1 MAVYLKDLPAQ
12 ERTAGSSRPS
22 AEVFGAGEALYAVH
36 CATCHLPTGRG
47 AVETGPSLAG
57 NPVVQAVDPASLVN
71 VILFGPDL
79 PQLPLVQRTAM
90 EPYVDKLS
98 DEEIAALSSFIRSA
112 WSNRAGAVSSSEVAR
127 QR

>member
-1 MAVYLKDLPAQ
+1 
-12 ERTAGSSRPS
+12 
-22 AEVFGAGEALYAVH
+22 
-36 CATCHLPTGRG
+36 
-47 AVETGPSLAG
+47 
-57 NPVVQAVDPASLVN
+57 VVQAVDPASLVN